1 MKSNQEVFKILA
13 EGNPNS
19 LGRLLEVLEWIKAN
33 EFTIE
38 GLLDLYEKED
48 RYVSMRI
55 SNILKRLWREDSK
68 VVITHVDRIINQA
81 QSLKNPTF
89 RWTLAQMYD
98 ELFLELTAKQRTQ
111 LINEIQRNLE
121 LGDDWIMLTQS
132 MKALQKAIKQKAIL
146 KISIQTV
153 SRLKDHQSKVV
164 KSQTIKLISSLNDK
178 SNLLS

>member
-1 MKSNQEVFKILA
+1 VKSNQDVFTVLS

-55 SNILKRLWREDSK
+55 SNILKRLWREDS
-68 VVITHVDRIINQA
+68 IIILTHIDRMINQA

-89 RWTLAQMYD
+89 RWTLAQIYD
-98 ELFLELTAKQRTQ
+98 ELFLELSAKQKDQ
-111 LINEIQRNLE
+111 LLIEIQKNLE

-146 KISIQTV
+146 NISIQTL

-164 KSQTIKLISSLNDK
+164 KSQTIKLIS
-178 SNLLS
+178 LLKGT

>member
-1 MKSNQEVFKILA
+1 MKSNQEVFKVLS

-19 LGRLLEVLEWIKAN
+19 LGRLLEVLEWIKAK

-48 RYVSMRI
+48 RYVSMRV
-55 SNILKRLWREDSK
+55 SNILKRLWREDAQ
-68 VVITHVDRIINQA
+68 IILTHIDRMINQA

-111 LINEIQRNLE
+111 FIIEIQNNLN
-121 LGDDWIMLTQS
+121 LGDDWIMLSQS
-132 MKALQKAIKQKAIL
+132 MKALQKALNYGFNIK
-146 KISIQTV
+146 SIK
-153 SRLKDHQSKVV
+153 SRLLALKNHKSKVV
-164 KSQTIKLISSLNDK
+164 RTHAAKLMLRIQSS
-178 SNLLS
+178 

>member
-1 MKSNQEVFKILA
+1 VKSNQEVFTILA

-19 LGRLLEVLEWIKAN
+19 LGRLLEVLEWIKAK

-38 GLLDLYEKED
+38 GLLDFYEKED

-55 SNILKRLWREDSK
+55 SNILKRLWREDS
-68 VVITHVDRIINQA
+68 IIILTHIDRMINQA
-81 QSLKNPTF
+81 KSLKNPTF

-98 ELFLELTAKQRTQ
+98 ELFLELTAKQKDQ
-111 LINEIQRNLE
+111 LINEIQKNLE
-121 LGDDWIMLTQS
+121 LGDDWIMLSQS

-146 KISIQTV
+146 NISIQTL

-164 KSQTIKLISSLNDK
+164 KSQAIKLIS
-178 SNLLS
+178 LLKAT

>member
-1 MKSNQEVFKILA
+1 MKSNQEVFTVLS

-19 LGRLLEVLEWIKAN
+19 LGRLLEVLEWIKAK

-48 RYVSMRI
+48 RYVSMRV
-55 SNILKRLWREDSK
+55 SNILKRLWREDSQT
-68 VVITHVDRIINQA
+68 ILPHIDRMIDQA
-81 QSLKNPTF
+81 KSIKNPTF

-98 ELFLELTAKQRTQ
+98 ELFLELTAKQKDQ
-111 LINEIQRNLE
+111 IIKEIQKNLE
-121 LGDDWIMLTQS
+121 LGEDWIMLSQS

-146 KISIQTV
+146 KISIQTL

-164 KSQTIKLISSLNDK
+164 KSQTIKLIS
-178 SNLLS
+178 LLKGT

>member
-1 MKSNQEVFKILA
+1 VKSNQEVFTVLS

-55 SNILKRLWREDSK
+55 SNILKRLWREDS
-68 VVITHVDRIINQA
+68 IIILTHIDRMINQA
-81 QSLKNPTF
+81 KSLKNPTF

-98 ELFLELTAKQRTQ
+98 ELFLELTAKQKDQ
-111 LINEIQRNLE
+111 LINEIQKNLE
-121 LGDDWIMLTQS
+121 LGDDWIMLSQS
-132 MKALQKAIKQKAIL
+132 MKALQKAIKQKAFL
-146 KISIQTV
+146 NISIQTL

-164 KSQTIKLISSLNDK
+164 KSQAIKLIS
-178 SNLLS
+178 LLKGT